1 MNNSLISKFK
11 GRKCLVTG
19 GAGFIG
25 SNLSRFLKQIGSEVT
40 IIDNFSA
47 GNKENISDFEYIG
60 INVLHLDVTDLN
72 STKEYYNG
80 IDFVFH
86 HAAIA
91 SVPYSIKHPN
101 LSRHHNVGGT
111 RTVLTNSSN
120 NNITKVVFASSSAVY
135 GDTDILPTDESII
148 PDPQSPYASQKLE
161 SELYCQDFSK
171 SNKINTTCLRYF
183 NVFGPYQDP
192 KSEYSAVIP
201 KFIDLAIKDK
211 DLIIFGDGSS
221 TRDFVFVEDVIQANL
236 LSAVSDN
243 SDGKVIN
250 IANGQTISI
259 DKLAKSIIKMTGS
272 QSKIVYEKPREGDI
286 VHSAADITRAKEMFG
301 YCPQISLEE
310 GLSRTV
316 EFYRR

>member
-1 MNNSLISKFK
+1 MDKSITSQFNGKN
-11 GRKCLVTG
+11 CLVTG

-25 SNLSRFLKQIGSEVT
+25 SNLSRFLKKIGANVLVM
-40 IIDNFSA
+40 DNFST
-47 GNKENISDFEYIG
+47 GHRNNIRDFQTSD
-60 INVLHLDVTDLN
+60 INVLDLDITN
-72 STKEYYNG
+72 IKETEKHYKN

-91 SVPYSIKHPN
+91 SVPYSIKNPT

-111 RTVLTNSSN
+111 QSVLKNSVAN
-120 NNITKVVFASSSAVY
+120 GITKIIFASSSAVY
-135 GDTDILPTDESII
+135 GDTTIVPTNEHVITK
-148 PDPQSPYASQKLE
+148 PQSPYAEQKLE
-161 SELYCQDFSK
+161 GESYCSNFNSNELRVTS
-171 SNKINTTCLRYF
+171 LRYF

-286 VHSAADITRAKEMFG
+286 VHSAADITKANKILE
-301 YCPQISLEE
+301 YNPKISLEE
-310 GLSRTV
+310 GLSRTIAY
-316 EFYRR
+316 FK

>member
-1 MNNSLISKFK
+1 MNNTLTSQFK

-25 SNLSRFLKQIGSEVT
+25 SNLSRFLKKIGSEVT
-40 IIDNFSA
+40 IIDNFSF
-47 GNKENISDFEYIG
+47 GQKQNIIDFQENG
-60 INVLHLDVTDLN
+60 IKVYDLDITN
-72 STKEYYNG
+72 QHSTEICYNN

-91 SVPYSIKHPN
+91 SVPYSLKNPD

-111 RTVLTNSSN
+111 IAVLENSSN
-120 NNITKVVFASSSAVY
+120 SDVTKVIFASSSAVY
-135 GDTDILPTDESII
+135 GDTKILPTDESII

-161 SELYCQDFSK
+161 GESHCQDFFK
-171 SNKINTTCLRYF
+171 SNKIGTTSLRYF
-183 NVFGPYQDP
+183 NVFGPYQNP

-201 KFIDLAIKDK
+201 KFIELAIKDK

-243 SDGKVIN
+243 SDGEVIN

-259 DKLAKSIIKMTGS
+259 DKLAKNIIEMTGS

-286 VHSAADITRAKEMFG
+286 VHSAADITRAKKIFG
-301 YCPQISLEE
+301 YRPKISLEE